1 LYVFLFKSTNFYI
14 FTFKCDNIEIMDLQK
29 GLFIKSTS
37 KTPEIEFTPGSIK
50 LSGRSI
56 PEDAVGFYQPLLK
69 WVGQYVANPAKTTKV
84 EFKID
89 YVNSGSNRF
98 IYKIIKEFD
107 DCYKNG
113 NDVAVYW
120 LYEEDDE
127 TIKNLGQDLETLFEV
142 PFNLVLHT

>member
-1 LYVFLFKSTNFYI
+1 
-14 FTFKCDNIEIMDLQK
+14 MDLQK
-29 GLFIKSTS
+29 GIFIKSTS
-37 KTPEIEFTPGSIK
+37 KTPEIEFSVGSIK

-69 WVGQYVANPAKTTKV
+69 WVGQYVANPAKTTMV

-107 DCYKNG
+107 DCFKKG
-113 NDVAVYW
+113 NDVVVNWY
-120 LYEEDDE
+120 YEEDDE
-127 TIKNLGQDLETLFEV
+127 TIKGLGQDLQTLFDV
-142 PFNLVLHT
+142 PFQLVLTTQ